1 MGLMTSMMFE
11 SRPSRF
17 DFAETVA
24 KVREAAEENGW
35 TVPQVLDLQKHYH
48 HVGLP
53 EMRRVTIIYFCNAKA
68 GIDITEDDS
77 NKPMLVMM
85 PTGVAVYETS
95 SGKIRVA
102 NMNFSLMRHMFS
114 GVVKKALSQSAR
126 NMENALLSVDAN

>member
-24 KVREAAEENGW
+24 KVRKAAEENGW
-35 TVPQVLDLQKHYH
+35 TVPQVLDLQGHYH

-53 EMRRVTIIYFCNAKA
+53 EMRRATIVYYCNAKA
-68 GIDITEDDS
+68 GFDITEDDN

-95 SGKIRVA
+95 SGKVRVA
-102 NMNFSLMRHMFS
+102 HMNFSFMRHMFS
-114 GVVKKALSQSAR
+114 GVVKKALSRSAR
-126 NMENALLSVDAN
+126 NLKNALASIDVT

>member
-24 KVREAAEENGW
+24 KVRDAAEENGW
-35 TVPQVLDLQKHYH
+35 TVPQVLDLQGHYH
-48 HVGLP
+48 HVGLTG
-53 EMRRVTIIYFCNAKA
+53 MCRATIVYYCNAKA
-68 GIDITEDDS
+68 GFDITEDDAT
-77 NKPMLVMM
+77 KPMLVMM

-95 SGKIRVA
+95 SGKVRVA
-102 NMNFSLMRHMFS
+102 HMNFSLMRHMFS

-126 NMENALLSVDAN
+126 NMENALASIDVS

>member
-17 DFAETVA
+17 DFAKTVA

-35 TVPQVLDLQKHYH
+35 TVPQVLDLQDHYH

-53 EMRRVTIIYFCNAKA
+53 EMRRATIVYYCNAKA
-68 GIDITEDDS
+68 GFDITEDDA

-85 PTGVAVYETS
+85 PTGVAVYETL
-95 SGKIRVA
+95 SGKVRVA

-114 GVVKKALSQSAR
+114 GVVKKSLSRSAR
-126 NMENALLSVDAN
+126 NMENALASINVS